1 VYSEIAS
8 NKRRSVI
15 FVVVFFVLW
24 LAIGAACGLLFKA
37 IYHPAV
43 NPEYPS
49 APATNYGWTPVIVG
63 IAIGGALALGGIV
76 YSLNAG
82 AGLVLRVS
90 GAVPADPAQYQ
101 QLHNLVE
108 ALAIGEG
115 IPKPAV
121 YVIDDPS
128 PNAFATGVS
137 PEKAAITFTTGLL
150 AIMNREELEGITSHE
165 MSHIKNHDIRLLLV
179 VGTMIGMAAL
189 LASILWRSAFFS
201 GGGRG
206 RGNQL
211 VLVLFAAGALLAVVG
226 FIFGPLIR
234 LGLSRRRESLA
245 DVSGVELTRNPA
257 GLLSALKK
265 LQQNDKPFKNMN
277 HSVAAMGRPKRAVA
291 GVPTQVAEY
300 EPIELPGSQPLARA
314 RSLARSLAFCSG
326 APAVGHPAGAV
337 TPSGGSLG
345 LVVLLELGKR
355 LADGRRAA
363 RDCGCDLGDGQ
374 SGSGREDVQHGLI
387 GRLLGRGHRFASL
400 WRLARW
406 ARGR

>member
-1 VYSEIAS
+1 MYSQIAA

-15 FVVVFFVLW
+15 VVVMFFVIW
-24 LAIGAACGLLFKA
+24 LAIGAAVGFLFKTVA
-37 IYHPAV
+37 HPAV
-43 NPEYPS
+43 NPAVEN
-49 APATNYGWTPVIVG
+49 APQTNYGWGPVIVG
-63 IAIGGALALGGIV
+63 VAIGGLLAFGGIV

-90 GAVPADPAQYQ
+90 GAVPADPARFQ

-150 AIMNREELEGITSHE
+150 AIMNREELEGVASHE

-179 VGTMIGMAAL
+179 VGTMIGIAAL
-189 LASILWRSAFFS
+189 LASILWRSAFFA

-206 RGNQL
+206 QGGNQL
-211 VLVLFAAGALLAVVG
+211 GLVIFAAGTLLAVVG
-226 FIFGPLIR
+226 FIFGPLMR
-234 LGLSRRRESLA
+234 LALSRRRESLA

-265 LQQNDKPFKNMN
+265 LQQNDEPFKTMN
-277 HSVAAMGRPKRAVA
+277 HSTAAMCIDDPLQHHEAWYHHLYDTH
-291 GVPTQVAEY
+291 P
-300 EPIELPGSQPLARA
+300 PIEERIAA
-314 RSLARSLAFCSG
+314 
-326 APAVGHPAGAV
+326 
-337 TPSGGSLG
+337 
-345 LVVLLELGKR
+345 LEKI
-355 LADGRRAA
+355 AS
-363 RDCGCDLGDGQ
+363 GQ
-374 SGSGREDVQHGLI
+374 SV
-387 GRLLGRGHRFASL
+387 
-400 WRLARW
+400 
-406 ARGR
+406 